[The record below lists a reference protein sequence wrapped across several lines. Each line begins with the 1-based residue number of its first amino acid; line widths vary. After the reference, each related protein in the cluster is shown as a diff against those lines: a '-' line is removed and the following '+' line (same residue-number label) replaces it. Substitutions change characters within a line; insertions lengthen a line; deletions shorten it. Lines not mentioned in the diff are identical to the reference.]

1 MDLVTDTERIVTR
14 EDLANFVAA
23 LAAAADSPEVDEWEN
38 NNLPRFLDGLSGWLY
53 GMRGYFVNQGLNEPE
68 QPSWKLVGEMLAA
81 ATLYE

>member
-1 MDLVTDTERIVTR
+1 MDLVAETERIATR

-23 LAAAADSPEVDEWEN
+23 LAAAAASSEVDEWEN
-38 NNLPRFLDGLSGWLY
+38 NNLPRFLDGLSGWLH
-53 GMRGYFVNQGLNEPE
+53 GMEGYFINQGLNGPE